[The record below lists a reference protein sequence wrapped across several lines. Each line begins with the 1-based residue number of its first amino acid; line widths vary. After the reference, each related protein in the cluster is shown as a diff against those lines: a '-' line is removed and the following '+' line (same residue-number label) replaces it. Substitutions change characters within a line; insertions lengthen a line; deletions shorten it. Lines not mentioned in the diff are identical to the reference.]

1 MDKLSRKFK
10 LEQTT
15 GSVVISEVD
24 GLTDVVLSEPKK
36 KYMDLVGITE
46 YITLQAVCC
55 TDRGRYNRVQPY
67 FYLAYKKTATA
78 IRGPIFTNSTNCLAM
93 CVCVCGVCVCVCV
106 F

>member
-46 YITLQAVCC
+46 YITL
-55 TDRGRYNRVQPY
+55 
-67 FYLAYKKTATA
+67 
-78 IRGPIFTNSTNCLAM
+78 
-93 CVCVCGVCVCVCV
+93 
-106 F
+106 